1 MVAASVVCDLEFSD
15 KNLKRSLD
23 RLSSGSWI
31 KTSFDDAVGLAVS
44 MKLSASIR
52 RTDATIFNVNN
63 TISVLQTQD

>member
-1 MVAASVVCDLEFSD
+1 MVAASVVYDLEVSD

-23 RLSSGSWI
+23 RPSSGSWI
-31 KTSFDDAVGLAVS
+31 NTSSDDAVVLAVS